1 MLQGC
6 CHCSCCPCMQAG
18 ALAIQIVSV
27 FWAYQIV
34 SVVRHKAK
42 KRKAA
47 AAAEGSAVVAD
58 RKTA

>member
-1 MLQGC
+1 
-6 CHCSCCPCMQAG
+6 MQVG